1 MRSMFGN
8 VFGGA
13 SRPGKARE
21 VKEWVR
27 KALGH
32 APDADVSVLVSELR
46 CSELGCP
53 PLETCIAV
61 LGLDGTRLE
70 RKLHTSLAELTEAD
84 VVGCFQETLEGK
96 TP

>member
-1 MRSMFGN
+1 MFGN
-8 VFGGA
+8 AFWGA

-32 APDADVSVLVSELR
+32 APEANVPILVSELR

-61 LGLDGTRLE
+61 LGADGTRLE

-84 VVGCFQETLEGK
+84 VVACFPANLEGN